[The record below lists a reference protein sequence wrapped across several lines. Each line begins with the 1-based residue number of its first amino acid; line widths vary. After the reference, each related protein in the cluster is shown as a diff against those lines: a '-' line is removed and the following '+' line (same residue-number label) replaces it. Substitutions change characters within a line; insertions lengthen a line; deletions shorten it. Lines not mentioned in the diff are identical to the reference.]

1 MAKKYNTIRLNKKL
15 QTGWLTLNRP
25 NKLNAINKEMLHE
38 ISDAVDYL
46 QKDPKI
52 RCIIIAG
59 AGKKAFSTGADIN
72 EMQELTKRTAAKFS
86 TKGQHVF
93 SKIEALSKPVIAA
106 INGYCL
112 GGGLELALACD
123 FRYSSENAE
132 FGFPELKLGIVPAW
146 GGSQRLPLIIGI
158 TKAKRMILLGET
170 VEAQEASEIGLVDN
184 VVPLNRLQEKS
195 EQMAQRLCRWPPEA
209 LKHAKQTVNLANRQH
224 LKQGFKKETES
235 FAQLFYTKKTK
246 ESIEAF
252 WHQKNENREVE
263 KQE

>member
-25 NKLNAINKEMLHE
+25 NKLNAINKEMLQE
-38 ISDAVDYL
+38 ISEAIDYL
-46 QKDPKI
+46 QKNPKI
-52 RCIIIAG
+52 RCIIITG
-59 AGKKAFSTGADIN
+59 AGKRAFSTGADIN

-123 FRYSSENAE
+123 FRYSSDNAE
-132 FGFPELKLGIVPAW
+132 FGFPEMKLGIVPAW
-146 GGSQRLPLIIGI
+146 GGSQRLPLAIGI

-170 VEAQEASEIGLVDN
+170 VEAQEASEIGLVDK
-184 VVPLNRLQEKS
+184 VIPLNKLQEKS
-195 EQMAQRLCRWPPEA
+195 EQMAQKICRWPPEA
-209 LKHAKQTVNLANRQH
+209 LRHAKQTVNLINKEH
-224 LKQGFKKETES
+224 LKQGFAMETKR
-235 FAQLFYTKKTK
+235 FAQLFHTK
-246 ESIEAF
+246 ETKEHIEAF
-252 WHQKNENREVE
+252 WNRKNENREME